1 MSKDLLKQIIIR
13 GVRSLV
19 STSAFSDWFK
29 QQGANDGD
37 IAVINNSFIYR
48 KPLIKTHKNL
58 HYLCLKVKNK
68 NVVPSSVLVGR
79 PPEGMNSDFKVFSV
93 KLGNLPSVEPLSD
106 ALQREISQLGQL
118 VFILIGE
125 LESAPAAVSISHSHA
140 KQLKFDSS
148 IKSRAM
154 LENTPDGARAIVVN
168 DLKNPE
174 SAWNS
179 IRPQLEKEI
188 GRDLSKL
195 KSAFAE
201 AFEKLRD
208 EARWRLVLPSRSAS
222 RTNMTLISRMQE
234 SVSEQYRL
242 YKSALEQYMKGGPIA
257 DRHLREAM
265 RIAYNFADDA
275 IKVLKLLVSI
285 ADLKGVLLW
294 CTIKEQYDI
303 AEAFNNL
310 PWTESHRKPS
320 LKSYRDIISGARNHA
335 FHNLLAFERTIEAD
349 LSGVQLNARR
359 LTILPPYGRH
369 KSAVP
374 LDYQD
379 REMVDVLA
387 ELTRAPEVPVSLDFW
402 RKNAAVMEAFEKL
415 LKGTEDAL
423 WAINEI
429 TSNAT

>member
-1 MSKDLLKQIIIR
+1 MSKDILNKIIIR

-19 STSAFSDWFK
+19 NTSAFSKWFK
-29 QQGANDGD
+29 EQGANDGD

-48 KPLIKTHKNL
+48 KPLIKTRKNPQ
-58 HYLCLKVKNK
+58 YLCLRVKDK
-68 NVVPSSVLVGR
+68 NVVPSSVLVGSL
-79 PPEGMNSDFKVFSV
+79 PEGMNSAFKVFSA
-93 KLGNLPSVEPLSD
+93 KSGNLPSVEPLND
-106 ALQREISQLGQL
+106 ALQREINQLGKL
-118 VFILIGE
+118 VFILIGK
-125 LESAPAAVSISHSHA
+125 LESAPAAVSIRHSYT
-140 KQLKFDSS
+140 KQLRFDSS
-148 IKSRAM
+148 MKSRAM
-154 LENTPDGARAIVVN
+154 LENAHDGARAIVVN
-168 DLKNPE
+168 ELKDPE
-174 SAWNS
+174 SAWNF
-179 IRPQLEKEI
+179 IRPQLEQEI
-188 GRDLSKL
+188 GPDLSKI

-208 EARWRLVLPSRSAS
+208 EARWRLVLPSQSAS
-222 RTNMTLISRMQE
+222 RTDMTLINRMQE
-234 SVSEQYRL
+234 SVLEQYRL
-242 YKSALEQYMKGGPIA
+242 YKSALEQCVKSDPMA

-310 PWTESHRKPS
+310 PWTENHRKPS

-359 LTILPPYGRH
+359 LTILPPYSRH

-402 RKNAAVMEAFEKL
+402 RKNAVVMEAFAKL
-415 LKGTEDAL
+415 LKSMEDAL
-423 WAINEI
+423 WKIYGTTNDVI
-429 TSNAT
+429 